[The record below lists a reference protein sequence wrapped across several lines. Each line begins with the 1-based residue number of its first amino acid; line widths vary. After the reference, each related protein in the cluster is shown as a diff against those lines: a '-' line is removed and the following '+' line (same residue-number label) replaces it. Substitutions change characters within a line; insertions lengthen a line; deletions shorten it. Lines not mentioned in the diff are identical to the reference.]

1 MKIYVEEL
9 IELEQQIF
17 FRAGKPFD
25 IFSAPQREAVL
36 EQLDK
41 QDPIFGFL
49 LNEYMRYAALNAAC
63 A

>member
-1 MKIYVEEL
+1 M
-9 IELEQQIF
+9 EQQIF

-25 IFSAPQREAVL
+25 IFSAQQREAVL

-41 QDPIFGFL
+41 QDPIFDL
-49 LNEYMRYAALNAAC
+49 LTEYMRYASLNAAC